1 MKNAIILFIICVS
14 AHTIYS
20 QDLIVTLTN
29 DSLNCEITQ
38 IDSEFIRFNIVYSKE
53 VRNSVLMLSAI
64 KNYQKNFYSKSKIDS
79 RNNSGTDYTQFHIIL
94 SGGGSYLF
102 DPIPENAEGDI
113 KEYYQDL
120 KMGYNLGLDVN
131 YYFNKTIGV
140 GLKYSYFNSTGSSQ
154 GSSSNGGINSEW
166 DIRQDIMI
174 NFAGPTF
181 LARFLSAKNKN
192 AFIIG
197 VSVGYMWYKDDAVLL
212 DPAIITG
219 NTFGLN
225 IDASYH
231 ISLSNKFFLGFSV
244 SSTVGYLASIDIDD
258 GVKTETFDLE
268 SFENYKNIS
277 RGDLSIKLGFKF

>member
-140 GLKYSYFNSTGSSQ
+140 GLKYNYFNSTGSSQ
-154 GSSSNGGINSEW
+154 GSSSNGGTNSEW
-166 DIRQDIMI
+166 DISQDIMI

-231 ISLSNKFFLGFSV
+231 ISLSNKFFLGFSL

>member
-1 MKNAIILFIICVS
+1 MKNAIIVFLICVS

-38 IDSEFIRFNIVYSKE
+38 IDSEFIHFNIVYSKE

-79 RNNSGTDYTQFHIIL
+79 QNNSDTDYTQFHIIL

-140 GLKYSYFNSTGSSQ
+140 GLKYNYFNSTGSSQ
-154 GSSSNGGINSEW
+154 GSSSNGGTNSEW
-166 DIRQDIMI
+166 DISQDIMI